1 MRAPFSKLT
10 PARALGL
17 ATLALLPLGSTAW
30 FAMGQLQPAVATARP
45 APVPERP
52 SYLVAVRAP
61 TPDEMQQ
68 RRALADV
75 ERKSHV
81 LELALQ
87 RDPVTLRPGRDE
99 LADPDQ
105 TEARVT
111 TAVNV
116 RSGPGTDTAILR
128 VADTGAKVVIL
139 EERDGWSRVNLP
151 ELGEGWISSQFLA
164 R

>member
-1 MRAPFSKLT
+1 MRAPFSKLS

-30 FAMGQLQPAVATARP
+30 FAMGQLQPAAATVRP

-61 TPDEMQQ
+61 TPEEMEQ
-68 RRALADV
+68 RRALAAV
-75 ERKSHV
+75 EPDPHV
-81 LELALQ
+81 LKLALQ
-87 RDPVTLRPGRDE
+87 REPLDLRPGRDVPTTPE
-99 LADPDQ
+99 TA
-105 TEARVT
+105 TARVT

-116 RSGPGTDTAILR
+116 RSGPGTDTAVLQ
-128 VADTGAKVVIL
+128 VADTGATVTVL
-139 EERDGWSRVNLP
+139 EERDGWSRVTLP
-151 ELGEGWISSQFLA
+151 ELGEGWISSQFLT